1 MTIDGGRVR
10 AIARKELH
18 EIQRNRSL
26 LLAMSVLPLVFLIQ
40 PLVAVLGL
48 SARAAAGLREEHVL
62 LYLLG
67 IPILVPPVIA
77 ATAIAGER
85 QQGTLEP
92 VLTTPIRRDELLLG
106 KALAALIPSIA
117 IALVVDAI
125 FLAVVALFAQPGI
138 ASAMVNGPD
147 LLAQLVFIPL
157 LAAWSVWV
165 GLAVSTRASDMRV
178 AQQLALFANIPLV
191 FGVALVAFGVVAP
204 SRQLAIVLAAALIVL
219 DTSGWRVAARL
230 FDRERLIAGTRS

>member
-1 MTIDGGRVR
+1 MTIDGRRVR
-10 AIARKELH
+10 AIFRKEIR

-26 LLAMSVLPLVFLIQ
+26 LVAMAVLPLVFLVQ
-40 PLVAVLGL
+40 PLVAILGL
-48 SARAAAGLREEHVL
+48 SAQAASGLREEHVL

-92 VLTTPIRRDELLLG
+92 VLTTPIRREELLLG
-106 KALAALIPSIA
+106 KALAALLPSIA
-117 IALVVDAI
+117 IALAVDAL
-125 FLAVVALFAQPGI
+125 FLAVVAVFAQPGI
-138 ASAMVNGPD
+138 ASATVNGPD

-165 GLAVSTRASDMRV
+165 GIAVSTRASDMRV
-178 AQQLALFANIPLV
+178 AQQLALLINVPAVLV
-191 FGVALVAFGVVAP
+191 VALVAFAVIPPSPELGVA
-204 SRQLAIVLAAALIVL
+204 LAVLLVVL
-219 DTSGWRVAARL
+219 DVGGWRVTSWL
-230 FDRERLIAGTRS
+230 FDRERLIAGTRD

>member
-1 MTIDGGRVR
+1 MTIDGRRIR
-10 AIARKELH
+10 AIFRKELR
-18 EIQRNRSL
+18 EIRRNRSL

-48 SARAAAGLREEHVL
+48 SERAAAGLRDEHVL

-106 KALAALIPSIA
+106 KGLAALVPSIG

-125 FLAVVALFAQPGI
+125 FLGVVALFAQPGI
-138 ASAMVNGPD
+138 SSAMINGPD
-147 LLAQLVFIPL
+147 LVAQLVFIPL

-165 GLAVSTRASDMRV
+165 GIAVSTRTSDMRV
-178 AQQLALFANIPLV
+178 AQQIALLINVPPV
-191 FGVALVAFGVVAP
+191 FGVALVAFGVIAP
-204 SRQLAIVLAAALIVL
+204 TRQLAIVLAVALVVL
-219 DTSGWRVAARL
+219 DSTGWRIAARL
-230 FDRERLIAGTRS
+230 FDRERLIAGTTS

>member
-1 MTIDGGRVR
+1 LTIDNGRVR
-10 AIARKELH
+10 AIFRKELR

-26 LLAMSVLPLVFLIQ
+26 LLAMGVLPLVFLIQ

-48 SARAAAGLREEHVL
+48 SERAAAGLRDDHVL

-92 VLTTPIRRDELLLG
+92 VLTTPIRREELLLG
-106 KALAALIPSIA
+106 KGLAALVPSIG
-117 IALVVDAI
+117 IALGVDAI

-147 LLAQLVFIPL
+147 LVAQLVFLPL

-165 GLAVSTRASDMRV
+165 GIAVSTRTSDMRV
-178 AQQLALFANIPLV
+178 AQQIALLINVPPV
-191 FGVALVAFGVVAP
+191 FGVALVAFGVIP
-204 SRQLAIVLAAALIVL
+204 PTRQLAIVLCVALVVL
-219 DTSGWRVAARL
+219 DSTGWRIAARL